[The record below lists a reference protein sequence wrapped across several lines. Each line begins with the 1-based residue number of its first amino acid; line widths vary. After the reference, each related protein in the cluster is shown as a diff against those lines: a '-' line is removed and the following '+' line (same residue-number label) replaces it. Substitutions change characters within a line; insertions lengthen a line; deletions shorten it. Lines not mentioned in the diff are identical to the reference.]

1 MDDDDILQKINSA
14 KEQFYSDNQKNTF
27 FKKQQKFD
35 CASSV
40 MSGLNEM
47 EVFANVFMVKENSIV
62 FNYPVFKTVANPYY
76 YEKMADYL
84 FLISSQIIDSHGF
97 YNIVVYCTGIT
108 ISAVER
114 YKEFVITVSKRGLN
128 NSKGLL
134 SKLNLVYIYNP
145 PSFVDHGLKILIPLV
160 DNNLWNKINIVPV
173 EKSAK

>member
-1 MDDDDILQKINSA
+1 MEQDDILQKINSA
-14 KEQFYSDNQKNTF
+14 KEQFYSSTQKNTF

-47 EVFANVFMVKENSIV
+47 EVFSNVFIVKDNSIV

-84 FLISSQIIDSHGF
+84 FIISSKIIESNGF
-97 YNIVVYCTGIT
+97 YNIVVNCTGIT

-114 YKEFVITVSKRGLN
+114 YKEFVTVVSKRGLDN
-128 NSKGLL
+128 NRGLL
-134 SKLNLVYIYNP
+134 SKLNIVHIYNP
-145 PSFVDHGLKILIPLV
+145 PSFVDHGLKILVPLV
-160 DNNLWNKINIVPV
+160 DNNLWSKINIIPTI
-173 EKSAK
+173 